1 MPDEAEWRRLQSE
14 VRSLAET
21 IEFLRQ
27 CHRRAPFLFF
37 NGNTFA
43 DVGRTIVDFIFAD
56 LPTGRRREVMSAV
69 AHCVAGV
76 LPWESM
82 VEIVEGLCTVADL
95 KPGDRVKTLRGSLG
109 GVIVRVLDDG
119 RVVWRADG
127 SGAEL
132 ISLPEGLIADLPRSH

>member
-1 MPDEAEWRRLQSE
+1 
-14 VRSLAET
+14 
-21 IEFLRQ
+21 
-27 CHRRAPFLFF
+27 
-37 NGNTFA
+37 
-43 DVGRTIVDFIFAD
+43 
-56 LPTGRRREVMSAV
+56 MSAV
-69 AHCVAGV
+69 AHYVAGV

-82 VEIVEGLCTVADL
+82 VEIVDGLCTVADL

-132 ISLPEGLIADLPRSH
+132 ISLPEGLIVDIPRSH